1 MKLSSFVIFCL
12 LLIQT
17 DIAFAADKV
26 TQEHSFLGRAETWV
40 AVSFFF
46 FLAAFYKPI
55 KKMLFSKLDGRSE
68 AIRSELEEAQRLR
81 EEAQHTLA
89 EYERKQRDA
98 LKEAENLISE
108 AKAEAERLQKA
119 ASDRTEELLKR
130 REQHALD
137 MISAAEAQAIND
149 VRELAAEVAISA
161 ASKLLNTAAAKD
173 TGDILIDR
181 AIKDISSKLN

>member
-1 MKLSSFVIFCL
+1 MKLCSFVIFCL

-17 DIAFAADKV
+17 DTAFGAEKV
-26 TQEHSFLGRAETWV
+26 TQELSFLERAETWV
-40 AVSFFF
+40 AISFFF

-55 KKMLFSKLDGRSE
+55 KKMFLSKLDGRSE
-68 AIRSELEEAQRLR
+68 AIKTELEEAQRLR

-98 LKEAENLISE
+98 LKEAETLLNE
-108 AKAEAERLQKA
+108 ARAEK
-119 ASDRTEELLKR
+119 TEELLKR
-130 REQHALD
+130 LEQQALD

-161 ASKLLNTAAAKD
+161 ASKLLNNAAAED

-181 AIKDISSKLN
+181 AIKDLSSKLN

>member
-1 MKLSSFVIFCL
+1 MKLCSFVIFCL

-17 DIAFAADKV
+17 DTAFGAEKV
-26 TQEHSFLGRAETWV
+26 TQELSFLERAETWV
-40 AVSFFF
+40 AISFFF

-55 KKMLFSKLDGRSE
+55 KKMFLSKLDGRSE
-68 AIRSELEEAQRLR
+68 AIKTELEEAQRLR

-98 LKEAENLISE
+98 LKEAETLLNE
-108 AKAEAERLQKA
+108 ARAEAERLQKT
-119 ASDRTEELLKR
+119 ASEKTEELLKR
-130 REQHALD
+130 REQQAID

-161 ASKLLNTAAAKD
+161 ASKLLNNAAAED

-181 AIKDISSKLN
+181 AIKDLSSKLN